1 MIIDILELAAVL
13 EWLALGTLTFFK
25 LRSLNRRARDFMD
38 NLEAIETIEAL
49 GLGEIVREDGEPKR
63 KPTMNEIRA
72 LYGLEEINNNE
83 YVHLR
88 KENAEDAVR

>member
-13 EWLALGTLTFFK
+13 EWLALGALMFFK

-49 GLGEIVREDGEPKR
+49 GLD
-63 KPTMNEIRA
+63 
-72 LYGLEEINNNE
+72 
-83 YVHLR
+83 
-88 KENAEDAVR
+88 